1 MARLTSQTVHAQIR
15 SAKKWSGQNPISPT
29 TCYAHD
35 FVYLS
40 LMKLKWLTPT
50 GFLAR
55 QHDVRF
61 SLKILLNKTKVVPIF
76 ITNTGA
82 PNVTELTFDI
92 ESRTLTCT
100 STGGPATTVTW
111 TKDGA
116 VITPS
121 TTHQQTQMIVDTVG
135 GIYQNTLT
143 IAQSVTGDNLY
154 GLYSC
159 IIENSRGSSNRT
171 AFFGY
176 GKTVVRDIY
185 ITEAFDCYTGCRQ
198 CLDHHVWS
206 SSCSGK

>member
-1 MARLTSQTVHAQIR
+1 MTTSQLIQSCSHTL
-15 SAKKWSGQNPISPT
+15 S
-29 TCYAHD
+29 YA
-35 FVYLS
+35 
-40 LMKLKWLTPT
+40 
-50 GFLAR
+50 
-55 QHDVRF
+55 
-61 SLKILLNKTKVVPIF
+61 
-76 ITNTGA
+76 GA

-116 VITPS
+116 VITPN

-159 IIENSRGSSNRT
+159 MVENSKGSSNRT
-171 AFFGY
+171 ASFGY
-176 GKTVVRDIY
+176 GKTVWLEIFILLKLSTVTLAVDNVLTTMWQMIQTDLHQP
-185 ITEAFDCYTGCRQ
+185 INTHTTIE
-198 CLDHHVWS
+198 LNLLV
-206 SSCSGK
+206 